1 MLKLKYL
8 TCFTSYFSSVF
19 SKPLLPIFSSL
30 LTASST
36 VFSNSL
42 FLVFTR
48 PSLAFTRPSH
58 LSSSLIFC
66 FSIKFKLRFF
76 LRPLS
81 YLPVLFCVSHFPAW
95 CIVFTS
101 GHYRLALIG
110 RQGHWI
116 LEECWCQGLYYSFTS
131 KMWPQSAIH
140 NEQSYHRGRQAPSFA
155 DSSGC
160 TGSGFHLDQWSRFHP
175 CQVLCQTF

>member
-19 SKPLLPIFSSL
+19 SNPSMPIFSSL
-30 LTASST
+30 LTAYST

-42 FLVFTR
+42 SLVFTR
-48 PSLAFTRPSH
+48 PSLAFTRPSNFVWA

-81 YLPVLFCVSHFPAW
+81 YLPVLFCVSHFPTW
-95 CIVFTS
+95 CSVFTS
-101 GHYRLALIG
+101 VHYRLALIG
-110 RQGHWI
+110 RQDHWI
-116 LEECWCQGLYYSFTS
+116 LEECWCQGFYYSFHFKNVAS
-131 KMWPQSAIH
+131 IS
-140 NEQSYHRGRQAPSFA
+140 NS
-155 DSSGC
+155 
-160 TGSGFHLDQWSRFHP
+160 
-175 CQVLCQTF
+175 